1 MSKVIG
7 KSVTPHRP
15 GGENCHPFSPHL
27 SELHIMNQQPISM
40 EYSGLLFG
48 PVQADISVVEIFII
62 PTMAFAYRVHIFSPK
77 ALVKFSGADVYSNQI
92 TSTGDRHTLGGK
104 SPHACQS
111 LVCQCCHRIIC
122 TLDTNYHTW
131 NYKNALPPNDPLVW
145 NRSSRIF
152 HKYGLPR
159 RDV

>member
-7 KSVTPHRP
+7 KSITPHP
-15 GGENCHPFSPHL
+15 PEGYLFSPHL

-77 ALVKFSGADVYSNQI
+77 ALVKFSGADIYSNQI
-92 TSTGDRHTLGGK
+92 TETGDRHTLGGEIA
-104 SPHACQS
+104 PCMPIT
-111 LVCQCCHRIIC
+111 R
-122 TLDTNYHTW
+122 
-131 NYKNALPPNDPLVW
+131 LPM
-145 NRSSRIF
+145 
-152 HKYGLPR
+152 LPSNHMHLGYELPYLEL
-159 RDV
+159 